1 MQTPNGV
8 RIGVL
13 GGTFDPIHTG
23 HLFLAREM
31 LRRLALDEVLLMVA
45 RRPPHKGFVPISDSH
60 HRYAMAVLA
69 TLAEPQMKVSRLELS
84 REGASFTVDTMRFL
98 RKKYPAQYC
107 FLAGADSLREVHL
120 WRECD
125 NLFAENCMVFVPR
138 PGVRIDLDE
147 LKLSPEIGKSIRP
160 LTEGENAD
168 LAPGNS
174 YLLDLQPPDISSTEI
189 RSAVAAG
196 RSLAESCL
204 PADVHHYIRKYGLY
218 E

>member
-1 MQTPNGV
+1 
-8 RIGVL
+8 
-13 GGTFDPIHTG
+13 
-23 HLFLAREM
+23 M

-45 RRPPHKGFVPISDSH
+45 RRPPHKGSAPISDSH

-69 TLAEPQMKVSRLELS
+69 TLPEPKIKVSRVELN

-98 RKKYPAQYC
+98 RRNQPAQYC

-120 WRECD
+120 WRDCGT
-125 NLFAENCMVFVPR
+125 LFAENCMVFVPR

-147 LKLSPEIGKSIRP
+147 LKLSPEIRKSIRP
-160 LTEGENAD
+160 LSEGENAD

-174 YLLDLQPPDISSTEI
+174 YLLGLHPPDISSTEI
-189 RSAVAAG
+189 RSAVAEG
-196 RSLAESCL
+196 RSLAESWL
-204 PADVHHYIRKYGLY
+204 PADVHLYIRKYGLY